1 MNHFIK
7 ICGITSLVDAQV
19 AHLAGA
25 DAIGLMMYKK
35 SSRYL
40 NLLKAREIYDSIN
53 QQVQVVL
60 VFVDQSEEYVNE
72 CLDLMP
78 NAIAQFHGSETPEYC
93 RSFKKDFIKA
103 ISIREE
109 FNLEAAY
116 EEFSGVK
123 ILLLDSYN
131 PVTFGGSG
139 NKFNWD
145 LIQNRHQ
152 LPFILAGGLNPD
164 NVIEALSGI
173 NCTGVDVSSSVES
186 SPGKKDPYKVQI
198 FINKVREFND

>member
-7 ICGITSLVDAQV
+7 ICGITSLVDAQD

-25 DAIGLMMYKK
+25 DAIGLMMYKN

-198 FINKVREFND
+198 FINKVREFHD

>member
-1 MNHFIK
+1 MKHFIK
-7 ICGITSLVDAQV
+7 ICGITSLGDAQV

-25 DAIGLMMYKK
+25 DAIGLMMYKN

-40 NLLKAREIYDSIN
+40 DLLKAREIYDSIN

-60 VFVDQSEEYVNE
+60 VFVDQSEECVNE

-145 LIQNRHQ
+145 LIQNRHK
-152 LPFILAGGLNPD
+152 LPFIPAGGLNPD
-164 NVIEALSGI
+164 NVIEALDGI
-173 NCTGVDVSSSVES
+173 NCTGVDISSSVES
-186 SPGKKDPYKVQI
+186 SPGKKDPYKVQT
-198 FINKVREFND
+198 FINKVREFHD

>member
-7 ICGITSLVDAQV
+7 ICGITSLGDAQV

-25 DAIGLMMYKK
+25 DAIGLMMYKN

-40 NLLKAREIYDSIN
+40 DLLKAREIYDSIN

-198 FINKVREFND
+198 FINKVREFHD

>member
-1 MNHFIK
+1 MKHFIK
-7 ICGITSLVDAQV
+7 ICGITSLGDAQV

-25 DAIGLMMYKK
+25 DAIGLMMYKN

-40 NLLKAREIYDSIN
+40 DLLKAKEIYDSIN

-145 LIQNRHQ
+145 LIQNRHK

-164 NVIEALSGI
+164 NVIEALGGI
-173 NCTGVDVSSSVES
+173 NCTGVDISSSVES
-186 SPGKKDPYKVQI
+186 SPGKKDPYKVQT
-198 FINKVREFND
+198 FINKVREFHD

>member
-145 LIQNRHQ
+145 LIQNSHK

-164 NVIEALSGI
+164 NIIEALI
-173 NCTGVDVSSSVES
+173 RLNCTGVDLSSSVES

-198 FINKVREFND
+198 FINKVREFHD

>member
-198 FINKVREFND
+198 FINKVREFHD

>member
-1 MNHFIK
+1 LNHFIK

-198 FINKVREFND
+198 FINKVREFHD

>member
-1 MNHFIK
+1 MKHFIK
-7 ICGITSLVDAQV
+7 ICGITSLGDAQV

-25 DAIGLMMYKK
+25 DAIGLMMYKN

-40 NLLKAREIYDSIN
+40 DLLKAKEIYDSIN

-60 VFVDQSEEYVNE
+60 VFVDQSEECVNE

-145 LIQNRHQ
+145 LIQNRHK
-152 LPFILAGGLNPD
+152 LPFILAGGLNAD
-164 NVIEALSGI
+164 NVIEALDEI
-173 NCTGVDVSSSVES
+173 NCTGVDISSSVES
-186 SPGKKDPYKVQI
+186 SPGKKDPYKVQT
-198 FINKVREFND
+198 FINKVREFHD

>member
-1 MNHFIK
+1 
-7 ICGITSLVDAQV
+7 
-19 AHLAGA
+19 
-25 DAIGLMMYKK
+25 MMYKK

-145 LIQNRHQ
+145 LIQNRHE

-198 FINKVREFND
+198 FINKVREFHD

>member
-7 ICGITSLVDAQV
+7 ICGITSLVDAQD

-25 DAIGLMMYKK
+25 DAIGLMMYKN

-164 NVIEALSGI
+164 NVIEALRGI

-198 FINKVREFND
+198 FINKVREFHD

>member
-1 MNHFIK
+1 MKHFIK
-7 ICGITSLVDAQV
+7 ICGITSLGDAQL

-25 DAIGLMMYKK
+25 DAIGLMMYKN

-40 NLLKAREIYDSIN
+40 DLLKAREIYDSIN

-60 VFVDQSEEYVNE
+60 VFVDQSEECVNE

-78 NAIAQFHGSETPEYC
+78 NATAQFHGSETPEYC

-164 NVIEALSGI
+164 NVIEALVGI
-173 NCTGVDVSSSVES
+173 NCTGVDISSSVES
-186 SPGKKDPYKVQI
+186 SPGKKDPYKVQT
-198 FINKVREFND
+198 FINKVREFHD

>member
-40 NLLKAREIYDSIN
+40 NLLKARDIYDSIN

-60 VFVDQSEEYVNE
+60 VFVDQSEGYVNE

-103 ISIREE
+103 ISVREE

-145 LIQNRHQ
+145 LIQNRHE

-198 FINKVREFND
+198 FINKVREFHD

>member
-1 MNHFIK
+1 MKHFIK
-7 ICGITSLVDAQV
+7 ICGITSLGDAQV

-25 DAIGLMMYKK
+25 DAIGLMMYKN

-40 NLLKAREIYDSIN
+40 DLLKAREIYDSIN

-60 VFVDQSEEYVNE
+60 VFVDQSEECVNE

-145 LIQNRHQ
+145 LIQNRHK
-152 LPFILAGGLNPD
+152 LPFILAGGLNAD
-164 NVIEALSGI
+164 NVIEALDEI
-173 NCTGVDVSSSVES
+173 NCTGVDISSSVES
-186 SPGKKDPYKVQI
+186 SPGKKDPYKVQT
-198 FINKVREFND
+198 FINKVREFHD

>member
-1 MNHFIK
+1 MKHFIK
-7 ICGITSLVDAQV
+7 ICGITSLGDAQV

-25 DAIGLMMYKK
+25 DAIGLMMYKN

-40 NLLKAREIYDSIN
+40 DLLKAREIYDSIN

-198 FINKVREFND
+198 FINKVREFHD

>member
-78 NAIAQFHGSETPEYC
+78 NTIAQFHGSETPEYC

-145 LIQNRHQ
+145 LIQNSHK

-164 NVIEALSGI
+164 NIIEALI
-173 NCTGVDVSSSVES
+173 RLNCTGVDLSSSVES
-186 SPGKKDPYKVQI
+186 SPGKKDPYKLQT
-198 FINKVREFND
+198 FINKVREFHD

>member
-1 MNHFIK
+1 MKHFIK
-7 ICGITSLVDAQV
+7 ICGITSLGDAQV

-25 DAIGLMMYKK
+25 DAIGLMMYKN

-40 NLLKAREIYDSIN
+40 DLLKAREIYDSIN

-60 VFVDQSEEYVNE
+60 VFVDQSEECVNE

-164 NVIEALSGI
+164 NVIEALRGI

-198 FINKVREFND
+198 FINKVREFHD

>member
-1 MNHFIK
+1 MKHFIK
-7 ICGITSLVDAQV
+7 ICGITSLGDAQV

-25 DAIGLMMYKK
+25 DAIGLMMYKN

-40 NLLKAREIYDSIN
+40 DLLKAREIYDSIN

-60 VFVDQSEEYVNE
+60 VFVDQSEECVNE

-131 PVTFGGSG
+131 PVAFGGSG

-145 LIQNRHQ
+145 LIQNRHK
-152 LPFILAGGLNPD
+152 LPFILAGGLNAD
-164 NVIEALSGI
+164 NVIEALDEI
-173 NCTGVDVSSSVES
+173 NCTGVDISSSVES
-186 SPGKKDPYKVQI
+186 SPGKKDPYKVQT
-198 FINKVREFND
+198 FINKVREFHD

>member
-1 MNHFIK
+1 MK
-7 ICGITSLVDAQV
+7 ISKSLKKLKGDAS
-19 AHLAGA
+19 LRTFFRN
-25 DAIGLMMYKK
+25 KK
-35 SSRYL
+35 NNSSSIIVYANKNKRS
-40 NLLKAREIYDSIN
+40 NLLIYDSIN

-60 VFVDQSEEYVNE
+60 VFVDQSEECVNE

-78 NAIAQFHGSETPEYC
+78 NTIAQFHGSETPEYW

-131 PVTFGGSG
+131 PVTLGGSG

-145 LIQNRHQ
+145 LIQNRNK

-164 NVIEALSGI
+164 NIIEALSGI

-186 SPGKKDPYKVQI
+186 SPGKKDPYKLQT
-198 FINKVREFND
+198 FINKVREFHD

>member
-1 MNHFIK
+1 MKHFIK
-7 ICGITSLVDAQV
+7 ICGITSLGDAQV

-25 DAIGLMMYKK
+25 DAIGLMMYKN

-40 NLLKAREIYDSIN
+40 DLLKAREIYDSIN

-60 VFVDQSEEYVNE
+60 VFVDQSEECVNE

-145 LIQNRHQ
+145 LIQNRHK
-152 LPFILAGGLNPD
+152 LPFILAGGLNAD
-164 NVIEALSGI
+164 NVIEALDDI
-173 NCTGVDVSSSVES
+173 NCTGVDISSSVES
-186 SPGKKDPYKVQI
+186 SPGKKDPYKVQT
-198 FINKVREFND
+198 FINKVREFHD

>member
-1 MNHFIK
+1 MKHFIK
-7 ICGITSLVDAQV
+7 ICGITSLGDAQV

-25 DAIGLMMYKK
+25 DAIGLMMYKN

-40 NLLKAREIYDSIN
+40 DLLKAKEIYDSIN

-60 VFVDQSEEYVNE
+60 VFVDQSEECVNE

-145 LIQNRHQ
+145 LIQNRHK

-164 NVIEALSGI
+164 NVIEALDEI
-173 NCTGVDVSSSVES
+173 NCTGVDISSSVES
-186 SPGKKDPYKVQI
+186 SPGKKDPYKVQT
-198 FINKVREFND
+198 FINKVREFHD

>member
-7 ICGITSLVDAQV
+7 ICGITSLVDAQD

-198 FINKVREFND
+198 FINKVREFHD

>member
-164 NVIEALSGI
+164 NVIEALRGI

-198 FINKVREFND
+198 FINKVREFHD

>member
-1 MNHFIK
+1 MKHFIK
-7 ICGITSLVDAQV
+7 ICGITSLGDAQV

-25 DAIGLMMYKK
+25 DAIGLMMYKN

-40 NLLKAREIYDSIN
+40 DLLKAREIYDSIN

-60 VFVDQSEEYVNE
+60 VFVDQSEECVNE

-145 LIQNRHQ
+145 LIQNSHK

-164 NVIEALSGI
+164 NIIEALI
-173 NCTGVDVSSSVES
+173 RLNCTGVDLSSSVES
-186 SPGKKDPYKVQI
+186 SPGKKDPYKLQT
-198 FINKVREFND
+198 FINKVREFHD

>member
-1 MNHFIK
+1 MKHFIK
-7 ICGITSLVDAQV
+7 ICGITSLGDAQV

-198 FINKVREFND
+198 FINKVREFHD

>member
-1 MNHFIK
+1 MKHFIK
-7 ICGITSLVDAQV
+7 ICGITSLGDAQV

-25 DAIGLMMYKK
+25 DAIGLMMYKN

-198 FINKVREFND
+198 FINKVREFHD